1 MLDTIS
7 HDWYKVKCQIEYLKL
22 KRNEFQSWFADVM
35 EKAYPGDFQRVRQT
49 QGDRGCDGYRISTKT
64 IYQVYAP
71 REIRPSALNRKIKD
85 DFNQALEE
93 FGEKMAAWTF
103 VHNDPDGLTPDT
115 AVDTFGGLKDEHPDI
130 ILATHTFNEI
140 WDIIKN
146 LDTEKIEDL
155 FGSAPTISHL
165 HYLQLNE
172 IIPVL
177 RFIEKHEV
185 PVEVTVD
192 PPDPEKLEFNAFSE
206 EVQDLISSGRRKAT
220 LVQQYF
226 EKVRDPMYGESLA
239 EAFREKYGSLKG
251 SDLSADE
258 IFDELRK
265 FTGGD
270 YFHDASKQ
278 AAVLA
283 ILSYFFERCDIFENP
298 DEL

>member
-1 MLDTIS
+1 MR
-7 HDWYKVKCQIEYLKL
+7 CEFNEYLKL

-35 EKAYPGDFQRVRQT
+35 ERAYPGDFQRVRQT

-64 IYQVYAP
+64 VYQVYAP
-71 REIRPSALNRKIKD
+71 REIRPSVLNRKIKD
-85 DFNQALEE
+85 DFNQALHE
-93 FGEKMAAWTF
+93 FGGKMAAWTF

-115 AVDTFGGLKDEHPDI
+115 TVDTFGGLNAKYPGI
-130 ILATHTFNEI
+130 IVATHTFNEI
-140 WDIIKN
+140 WSIIKN
-146 LDTEKIEDL
+146 LDVEKIEDL
-155 FGSAPTISHL
+155 FGFAPTFSHL
-165 HYLQLNE
+165 HRLQLTE
-172 IIPVL
+172 IVPVL

-185 PVEVTVD
+185 PLEITVI

-206 EVQDLISSGRRKAT
+206 AVQDLISGGRRKST

-239 EAFREKYGSLKG
+239 EAFREKYGSLT
-251 SDLSADE
+251 SSNLFADE

-298 DEL
+298 DES